1 MVQLLFESAPKID
14 GNLLLTELRKSCGA
28 VERLGD
34 KEDFYYYTFE
44 EHIVEYRD
52 NKKAP
57 VQILI
62 AFPEKGKEKP
72 EFDEQSLQQSW
83 SWKEAHNTI
92 NTCTTNLLVTELMAY
107 GLDYKIRLN
116 LFHNALKSV
125 LSLVECKA
133 IHWLTSQQYVNP
145 KAYLDAKNSGKSH
158 PLEYALNVRFYNISN
173 RPGEMLM
180 DTLGLSVLGLPDIQ
194 CHFLSLDPNQI
205 SRVIYNMAYY
215 IFDNGDIIQDGE
227 TVQGIKPED
236 RWKCMHEVALLEP
249 KREVIDINPGRSF
262 AAGNRK

>member
-1 MVQLLFESAPKID
+1 MVQLLFASAPKID
-14 GNLLLTELRKSCGA
+14 GDLLLTELKKNCGA

-34 KEDFYYYTFE
+34 KEDFYLYAFE
-44 EHIVEYRD
+44 EHIVEYQD

-57 VQILI
+57 AQIFI
-62 AFPEKGKEKP
+62 AYPDKGKEKP

-83 SWKEAHNTI
+83 TWKEAINTV
-92 NTCTTNLLVTELMAY
+92 NTCTTTLLVTEMMAY

-125 LSLVECKA
+125 LSVVECNA

-145 KAYLDAKNSGKSH
+145 KAYLDAKNSEKSNS
-158 PLEYALNVRFYNISN
+158 LEYTLNVRFYNISN

-180 DTLGLSVLGLPDIQ
+180 DTLGLNVLRLPDIQ
-194 CHFLSLDPNQI
+194 CHFLDLDPNKVNQL
-205 SRVIYNMAYY
+205 IYNMAYY
-215 IFDNGDIIQDGE
+215 IFENGDIIQDGE
-227 TVQGIKPED
+227 TIQGVKPED
-236 RWKCMHEVALLEP
+236 KWKCMHEVALLEP
-249 KREVIDINPGRSF
+249 KREVIDINPGTPF